1 MRPGAVRSLLAA
13 CLLAVLALG
22 VGAAFAASTASAQTT
37 ATAPVR
43 HVVVVGI
50 SGLRWSDVSPSVTP
64 TLWRLVGQGSVGS
77 LVDYAVLPLTCPA
90 DAWLTL
96 NAGDRAQSDHTN
108 AACGAFPAVTPA
120 GAGALVP
127 AMGSLEAYN
136 NQFHNSPDWG
146 LLAKGVP
153 GCATA
158 VGPGAALALADSTG
172 HVASYLPSAADLTA
186 GVLARC
192 PLTVVDL
199 GNIGSAERSSA
210 LASVDAQLARIAA
223 DVPAGST
230 LLVTA
235 PGATTKPPHL
245 QLALVDG
252 PGYQA
257 GLLTAAS
264 TRQPGLVVLTDLTPT
279 MLGWL
284 GGPASANTA
293 PANTAPANTAPA
305 NTAPAN
311 TAPANTAP
319 ANTAPANTAPANT
332 APANTAPANTVPA
345 DAVGAQIT
353 RGDRGSLTSTVQSL
367 AGRDTAEQVWTSTHD
382 EFFWAYALADAVVLA
397 GIGLAFWPGMSPG
410 ITGMRPGITGM
421 SPGIIS
427 SAAEDK
433 RRRRAR
439 WWRVAGVFAAAVPV
453 ATFLANLVP
462 WSLSAHPAAW
472 LYTTSVALAA
482 VIALAALLGPWRRD
496 PLAPFGVVCLFTL
509 VVLGIDVMTGSRL
522 QLETPFGLSV
532 LEAGRFYGIGN
543 EALGIYGIS
552 GLLGA
557 AWLGL
562 VALRRSTPS
571 RRPAVLA
578 VAVVATFAVFASGWP
593 GFGGKVG
600 GTIAMVPCFVLL
612 AMAVAGIRLNW
623 RLVLLVAVSGLAL
636 FAVFALVNYFV
647 PITGKSD
654 ISSFAGNSLHGHS
667 GNLLLRK
674 INSNIGSLSV
684 NAFSPLIPI
693 VVVWT
698 GLMLW
703 RPAWFALKTER
714 RAYAAEPLMR
724 PILGVLWLLP
734 VLGWFADDSGVIVP
748 AAALPFALPLGIG
761 ILAAAAYQDRQARY
775 RETIVPI
782 AGSSPVS
789 RK

>member
-37 ATAPVR
+37 ATTPVR

-64 TLWRLVGQGSVGS
+64 TLWRLAGQGSVGS

-108 AACGAFPAVTPA
+108 VACGAFPAVTPA
-120 GAGALVP
+120 GAGAVVP

-264 TRQPGLVVLTDLTPT
+264 TRQPGMVVLTDLTPT
-279 MLGWL
+279 VLGWL
-284 GGPASANTA
+284 GGATA
-293 PANTAPANTAPA
+293 GRCRRR
-305 NTAPAN
+305 
-311 TAPANTAP
+311 
-319 ANTAPANTAPANT
+319 
-332 APANTAPANTVPA
+332 A
-345 DAVGAQIT
+345 DHPGRPGQLDLDGPVAGRPGYGRAGVDVHARRVLLGLRAGR
-353 RGDRGSLTSTVQSL
+353 RGG
-367 AGRDTAEQVWTSTHD
+367 AGRDRAG
-382 EFFWAYALADAVVLA
+382 LLA
-397 GIGLAFWPGMSPG
+397 GNEPG
-410 ITGMRPGITGM
+410 
-421 SPGIIS
+421 S

-557 AWLGL
+557 GWLGL
-562 VALRRSTPS
+562 VALRRSTSSRPSS
-571 RRPAVLA
+571 RRPPCSRWPWSRPSRCSPPAGPGSA
-578 VAVVATFAVFASGWP
+578 ARWAARSPWCPASPCWPWPWP
-593 GFGGKVG
+593 G
-600 GTIAMVPCFVLL
+600 
-612 AMAVAGIRLNW
+612 
-623 RLVLLVAVSGLAL
+623 SG
-636 FAVFALVNYFV
+636 
-647 PITGKSD
+647 
-654 ISSFAGNSLHGHS
+654 
-667 GNLLLRK
+667 
-674 INSNIGSLSV
+674 
-684 NAFSPLIPI
+684 
-693 VVVWT
+693 
-698 GLMLW
+698 
-703 RPAWFALKTER
+703 
-714 RAYAAEPLMR
+714 
-724 PILGVLWLLP
+724 
-734 VLGWFADDSGVIVP
+734 
-748 AAALPFALPLGIG
+748 
-761 ILAAAAYQDRQARY
+761 
-775 RETIVPI
+775 
-782 AGSSPVS
+782 
-789 RK
+789 

>member
-1 MRPGAVRSLLAA
+1 MRPSAVRAALLG
-13 CLLAVLALG
+13 CLLAVLAVFVAG
-22 VGAAFAASTASAQTT
+22 PASAQTT
-37 ATAPVR
+37 AAAPVR

-50 SGLRWSDVSPSVTP
+50 SGLRWSDVSPTATP
-64 TLWRLVGQGSVGS
+64 TLWRLAGQGSVGS

-96 NAGDRAQSDHTN
+96 NAGARAQSDHAN
-108 AACGAFPAVTPA
+108 AACGAFPAVNPA
-120 GAGALVP
+120 GTGAVVP

-146 LLAKGVP
+146 LLAEGVP
-153 GCATA
+153 GCSTA
-158 VGPGAALALADSTG
+158 VGPGAALALAGSSG
-172 HVASYLPSAADLTA
+172 HVASYLPSAAGLTE

-199 GNIGSAERSSA
+199 GAIGSAERSSA
-210 LASVDAQLARIAA
+210 LASVDAELARIAA
-223 DVPAGST
+223 DLPAGST

-252 PGYQA
+252 PGYRA
-257 GLLTAAS
+257 GLLEAAS
-264 TRQPGLVVLTDLTPT
+264 TRQPGMVVLTDLTPT
-279 MLGWL
+279 VLGWL
-284 GGPASANTA
+284 GGAVSASTG
-293 PANTAPANTAPA
+293 
-305 NTAPAN
+305 
-311 TAPANTAP
+311 
-319 ANTAPANTAPANT
+319 
-332 APANTAPANTVPA
+332 PA

-353 RGDRGSLTSTVQSL
+353 RGDRGSLSATVQSL
-367 AGRDTAEQVWTSTHD
+367 AGRDTAEQVWRDTHD
-382 EFFWAYALADAVVLA
+382 EFFWAYALADAAVLA
-397 GIGLAFWPGMSPG
+397 GIGLAFWG
-410 ITGMRPGITGM
+410 T
-421 SPGIIS
+421 
-427 SAAEDK
+427 AEDK
-433 RRRRAR
+433 RRRRAQ
-439 WWRVAGVFAAAVPV
+439 WWRVAGVFAASVPV

-462 WSLSAHPAAW
+462 WSTSAHPAAW
-472 LYTTSVALAA
+472 LYTVSVALAI
-482 VIALAALLGPWRRD
+482 VIALAALSGPWRRD

-509 VVLGIDVMTGSRL
+509 VVLAVDVMTGSRL

-557 AWLGL
+557 AWLAL
-562 VALRRSTPS
+562 VALRRPTSTGLSSRTSRLSSRTSRLSSRTSRLSSRTSRPS
-571 RRPAVLA
+571 CRLSSWLSSRTSSRPPCRRPAVLA

-612 AMAVAGIRLNW
+612 ALAVAGVRLNW
-623 RLVLLVAVSGLAL
+623 RLLLLVAASGLAL
-636 FAVFALVNYFV
+636 FAVFALINYFV

-654 ISSFAGNSLHGHS
+654 ISSFAGSSLHGHS

-674 INSNIGSLSV
+674 INSNVGSLSV

-693 VVVWT
+693 VVVAT

-703 RPAWFALKTER
+703 RPSWFGLTTAP

-724 PILGVLWLLP
+724 PVLGVLWLLP

-748 AAALPFALPLGIG
+748 AAVLPFALPLGVG
-761 ILAAAAYQDRQARY
+761 ILAAAAYQDHEARY
-775 RETIVPI
+775 RQTTVPV

>member
-1 MRPGAVRSLLAA
+1 MRPGAVRTLVSA
-13 CLLAVLALG
+13 CLLAVLA
-22 VGAAFAASTASAQTT
+22 VFAGSSAASAQTT
-37 ATAPVR
+37 ASTPAQ

-50 SGLRWSDVSPSVTP
+50 SGLRWSDVSATATP
-64 TLWRLVGQGSVGS
+64 TLWRLAGQGSVGS
-77 LVDYAVLPLTCPA
+77 LVDYAVKPLTCPA

-96 NAGDRAQSDHTN
+96 NAGARAQSDHTN
-108 AACGAFPAVTPA
+108 AACGAFPAVNPA
-120 GAGALVP
+120 GTGAVVP
-127 AMGSLEAYN
+127 AMGALESYN
-136 NQFHNSPDWG
+136 NQFHNTPSWG
-146 LLAKGVP
+146 LLASRVP

-158 VGPGAALALADSTG
+158 VGPGAALALADSSG

-210 LASVDAQLARIAA
+210 LASMDAQLARIAA
-223 DVPAGST
+223 DRPAGST

-257 GLLTAAS
+257 GLLDAAS
-264 TRQPGLVVLTDLTPT
+264 TRQPGMVVLTDLTPT
-279 MLGWL
+279 VLGWL
-284 GGPASANTA
+284 GG
-293 PANTAPANTAPA
+293 
-305 NTAPAN
+305 
-311 TAPANTAP
+311 
-319 ANTAPANTAPANT
+319 
-332 APANTAPANTVPA
+332 TVPA

-353 RGDRGSLTSTVQSL
+353 RGDRGSLSSTVQSL
-367 AGRDTAEQVWTSTHD
+367 AGRDTAEQVWRSTHD
-382 EFFWAYALADAVVLA
+382 EFFWAYALADAAVLA
-397 GIGLAFWPGMSPG
+397 GIGLACWG
-410 ITGMRPGITGM
+410 
-421 SPGIIS
+421 
-427 SAAEDK
+427 AAEDK

-439 WWRVAGVFAAAVPV
+439 WWRVAGVFAASVPV
-453 ATFLANLVP
+453 GTFLANLVP
-462 WSLSAHPAAW
+462 WSTSAHPAAV
-472 LYTTSVALAA
+472 LYAVSVALAV

-496 PLAPFGVVCLFTL
+496 PLAAFGVVCLFTL

-543 EALGIYGIS
+543 EALGIYGLS
-552 GLLGA
+552 GLVGA
-557 AWLGL
+557 AWLAL
-562 VALRRSTPS
+562 VARRRSTSS

-578 VAVVATFAVFASGWP
+578 VAVVAVFAVFASGWP

-600 GTIAMVPCFVLL
+600 GTIAMVPCFLL
-612 AMAVAGIRLNW
+612 LGLAVAGIRLNW
-623 RLVLLVAVSGLAL
+623 RRVLLVAVSGLAL
-636 FAVFALVNYFV
+636 FAVFALINYFV

-654 ISSFAGNSLHGHS
+654 ISSFAGSSLHGHS
-667 GNLLLRK
+667 GSLLLRK

-684 NAFSPLIPI
+684 NAFSPLVPI

-703 RPAWFALKTER
+703 RPAWFRLTTEP
-714 RAYAAEPLMR
+714 RAYAAEPLMC
-724 PILGVLWLLP
+724 PLLGVLWLLP

-748 AAALPFALPLGIG
+748 AAVLPFALPLGIAL
-761 ILAAAAYQDRQARY
+761 LAAAAYQDRQARY
-775 RETIVPI
+775 RETTVPV

>member
-1 MRPGAVRSLLAA
+1 MRPGAVRTLLSA
-13 CLLAVLALG
+13 CLLAVLAPG
-22 VGAAFAASTASAQTT
+22 VGAVFAASTASAQTRAIT
-37 ATAPVR
+37 PGR

-50 SGLRWSDVSPSVTP
+50 SGLRWSDVSPAATP
-64 TLWRLVGQGSVGS
+64 TLWRLAGQGSVGS
-77 LVDYAVLPLTCPA
+77 LVDYAVKPLTCPA

-96 NAGDRAQSDHTN
+96 NVGARAQSDHTN
-108 AACGAFPAVTPA
+108 AACGAFPAVNPV
-120 GAGALVP
+120 GALGGGAVVP

-146 LLAKGVP
+146 LLAKGTP

-158 VGPGAALALADSTG
+158 VGPGAALALADPAG

-210 LASVDAQLARIAA
+210 LASVDAELARIQA
-223 DVPAGST
+223 DLPAGST

-235 PGATTKPPHL
+235 PGATTKPAHL
-245 QLALVDG
+245 QLALISG
-252 PGYQA
+252 PGYRA
-257 GLLTAAS
+257 GLLNAAS

-279 MLGWL
+279 VLGWL
-284 GGPASANTA
+284 GRAMPAG
-293 PANTAPANTAPA
+293 
-305 NTAPAN
+305 
-311 TAPANTAP
+311 
-319 ANTAPANTAPANT
+319 
-332 APANTAPANTVPA
+332 
-345 DAVGAQIT
+345 AVGAQIT
-353 RGDRGSLTSTVQSL
+353 RGDRGSLSSTVRSL
-367 AGRDTAEQVWTSTHD
+367 VSRDTAEQVWTSTHD
-382 EFFWAYALADAVVLA
+382 TFFWAYALADAAVLT
-397 GIGLAFWPGMSPG
+397 GIGLAFWPGMSRA
-410 ITGMRPGITGM
+410 T
-421 SPGIIS
+421 
-427 SAAEDK
+427 EEK

-439 WWRVAGVFAAAVPV
+439 WWRVAGVFAVSVPV
-453 ATFLANLVP
+453 GTFLANLVP
-462 WSLSAHPAAW
+462 WSTSAHPAAW
-472 LYTTSVALAA
+472 LYAVSVALASS
-482 VIALAALLGPWRRD
+482 IALAALLGPWRRD

-543 EALGIYGIS
+543 EALGIYGLS
-552 GLLGA
+552 GLLA
-557 AWLGL
+557 AGWLAL
-562 VALRRSTPS
+562 VALRRSTSSRPSS

-600 GTIAMVPCFVLL
+600 GTIAMVPCFALL

-623 RLVLLVAVSGLAL
+623 RRVLLVAVSGLAL
-636 FAVFALVNYFV
+636 FAVFALINYFV

-667 GNLLLRK
+667 GGLLLRK

-703 RPAWFALKTER
+703 RPSWFALTTEL

-724 PILGVLWLLP
+724 PLLGVLWLLP

-748 AAALPFALPLGIG
+748 AAVLPFALPLGIAL
-761 ILAAAAYQDRQARY
+761 LAAAAYQDHEARY
-775 RETIVPI
+775 RETTVPVV

>member
-1 MRPGAVRSLLAA
+1 MRPGAVRTLLSA
-13 CLLAVLALG
+13 CLLAVLAA
-22 VGAAFAASTASAQTT
+22 VFSASTANAQTQPST
-37 ATAPVR
+37 SVR

-50 SGLRWSDVSPSVTP
+50 SGLRWSDVSPAATP
-64 TLWRLVGQGSVGS
+64 TLWRLAGQGSVGS

-96 NAGDRAQSDHTN
+96 NAGARAQSDHTN
-108 AACGAFPAVTPA
+108 AACGAFPAVDPA
-120 GAGALVP
+120 GTGAVVL
-127 AMGSLEAYN
+127 AMGALEAYN
-136 NQFHNSPDWG
+136 NQFHNNPNWG
-146 LLAKGVP
+146 LLAQGVP

-158 VGPGAALALADSTG
+158 VGPGAALALGDPTG
-172 HVASYLPSAADLTA
+172 RVASYLPSAAGLTA

-199 GNIGSAERSSA
+199 GNIDNAERSSA
-210 LASVDAQLARIAA
+210 LAWVDAQLARIAA
-223 DVPAGST
+223 DLPAGST

-245 QLALVDG
+245 QLALVNG
-252 PGYQA
+252 PGYRA
-257 GLLTAAS
+257 GLLDAAS
-264 TRQPGLVVLTDLTPT
+264 TRQPGMVVLTDLTPT
-279 MLGWL
+279 VLGWL
-284 GGPASANTA
+284 GQA
-293 PANTAPANTAPA
+293 
-305 NTAPAN
+305 
-311 TAPANTAP
+311 
-319 ANTAPANTAPANT
+319 
-332 APANTAPANTVPA
+332 VPA
-345 DAVGAQIT
+345 GAVGAQIT
-353 RGDRGSLTSTVQSL
+353 RGDRGALASTVQSL
-367 AGRDTAEQVWTSTHD
+367 AGRDTAEQVWRSTHD
-382 EFFWAYALADAVVLA
+382 EFFWAYALADAAVLA
-397 GIGLAFWPGMSPG
+397 AIGLACWGS
-410 ITGMRPGITGM
+410 
-421 SPGIIS
+421 
-427 SAAEDK
+427 AEDK

-453 ATFLANLVP
+453 STFLANLVP
-462 WSLSAHPAAW
+462 WSTSAHPAAA
-472 LYTTSVALAA
+472 LYAVSAALAV

-496 PLAPFGVVCLFTL
+496 PKNPLAPFGVVCLFTL
-509 VVLGIDVMTGSRL
+509 IVLAIDVMTGSRL

-562 VALRRSTPS
+562 MALRRSTSSRPS

-612 AMAVAGIRLNW
+612 ALVVAGIRLTW
-623 RLVLLVAVSGLAL
+623 RRILLVAVSGLAL
-636 FAVFALVNYFV
+636 FAVFALINYFV

-654 ISSFAGNSLHGHS
+654 IGSFAGSSLHGHS
-667 GNLLLRK
+667 GSLLLRK

-684 NAFSPLIPI
+684 NAFSPVVPV

-703 RPAWFALKTER
+703 RPAWFRLTTEP
-714 RAYAAEPLMR
+714 RAYAAEPLIG

-748 AAALPFALPLGIG
+748 AAVLPFALPLGIAV
-761 ILAAAAYQDRQARY
+761 LAAVAYQDHEARY
-775 RETIVPI
+775 RETTVPV